1 MKKTSILEMACGGVL
16 LACVAPAIYA
26 EDVISLKTSDGY
38 EVGAQLS
45 RYLYEEESDGH
56 FLMHTKGNRFGLT
69 GTVTKTLGNDW
80 YINGDL
86 RYSYSD
92 VSYKGGNSKGQP
104 LTNSGIS
111 DKLWEI
117 RATGGKDFAMNG
129 YLLSPYTGLG
139 YRNLVNE
146 LAEMGSGGYRRESQY
161 WYLPLGITHRFQMDS
176 ESRISTSFEYDY
188 FIRGQ
193 QQSDLSDVRQGLN
206 DARNDQ
212 HHGYGLRASVA
223 YERASWSV
231 GLFYDY
237 WKIADSNL
245 TKWTYYGIPIG
256 QGLEPKNTT
265 DEYGVQVKYRF

>member
-1 MKKTSILEMACGGVL
+1 MKKTFIFAIVCSGVL
-16 LACVAPAIYA
+16 PACIAPATHA
-26 EDVISLKTSDGY
+26 EDNISLKTTDGY

-45 RYLYEEESDGH
+45 RYLYEEEMDGH
-56 FLMHTKGNRFGLT
+56 FLMHTKGNRYGLS
-69 GTVTKTLGNDW
+69 GSVTKTLGNDW

-86 RYSYSD
+86 RYSYSHVD
-92 VSYKGGNSKGQP
+92 YKGGNGKGP
-104 LTNSGIS
+104 LTFGGIP
-111 DKLWEI
+111 DKLWEV
-117 RATGGKDFAMNG
+117 RATAGKDFDMNG
-129 YLLSPYTGLG
+129 YLLSPYLGLG

-146 LAEMGSGGYRRESQY
+146 LQESGQGGYRRESQY
-161 WYLPLGITHRFQMDS
+161 WYLPLGITHRFQVNS
-176 ESRISTSFEYDY
+176 ESRVSTSFEYDY

-193 QQSDLSDVRQGLN
+193 QQSDLSDVNPGYN
-206 DARNDQ
+206 NPENDQ
-212 HHGYGLRASVA
+212 RHGYGLRATVA

-245 TKWTYYGIPIG
+245 TDWTYHGIPFS

>member
-1 MKKTSILEMACGGVL
+1 MKKTSLLGIVCSGVL
-16 LACVAPAIYA
+16 LACAAPTYA
-26 EDVISLKTSDGY
+26 EDAISLKTSDGY
-38 EVGAQLS
+38 EVGAQIS
-45 RYLYEEESDGH
+45 RYVYEEPDFAPS
-56 FLMHTKGNRFGLT
+56 FPRTKGNRFGLM

-92 VSYKGGNSKGQP
+92 VSYKGGTQGGQP

-117 RATGGKDFAMNG
+117 RVTGGKDFAMNG
-129 YLLSPYTGLG
+129 YLLSPYFGLG

-146 LAEMGSGGYRRESQY
+146 LAEMGPSGYRRESQY

-193 QQSDLSDVRQGLN
+193 QQSDLSDVNPRANNPQ
-206 DARNDQ
+206 NDQ

-223 YERASWSV
+223 YERTSWSV

-237 WKIADSNL
+237 WKIADSDTANI
-245 TKWTYYGIPIG
+245 TVSGIPVS
-256 QGLEPKNTT
+256 QGSEPKNTT